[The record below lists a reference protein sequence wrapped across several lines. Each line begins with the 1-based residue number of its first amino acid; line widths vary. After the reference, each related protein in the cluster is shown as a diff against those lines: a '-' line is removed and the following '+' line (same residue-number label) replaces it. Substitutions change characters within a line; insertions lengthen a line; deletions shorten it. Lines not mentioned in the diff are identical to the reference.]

1 MNKYLEKIAQLH
13 PLEEGVKWDDKKKEV
28 TVTPA
33 RVSQHLNRRANAYGI
48 LGAVEGGVWGAA
60 IGATG
65 GFSLASKAKPGSY
78 LRSRYNGAGKVGAGI
93 GAALL
98 GAGGFAMRKSFYK
111 SAPQKKLAKEEL
123 LGKMETK
130 HQDAIDRIEGWD
142 KH

>member
-1 MNKYLEKIAQLH
+1 MQWR
-13 PLEEGVKWDDKKKEV
+13 G
-28 TVTPA
+28 
-33 RVSQHLNRRANAYGI
+33 
-48 LGAVEGGVWGAA
+48 GAWGAA

-78 LRSRYNGAGKVGAGI
+78 LRSHFKGAGKVGAGI

-98 GAGGFAMRKSFYK
+98 GAGGFALHKSLYK
-111 SAPQKKLAKEEL
+111 SAPQKKLAKEEF
-123 LGKMETK
+123 LGKMEAK